1 MTGPDANG
9 QASDREI
16 ALACRAASRQLMTA
30 ATSAADLADSLLRMG
45 PWPTMAAEIGDLAT
59 DLKDLARQVAILTR
73 QRERDN
79 GSTTGK
85 DNPS

>member
-1 MTGPDANG
+1 MTGNPNG
-9 QASDREI
+9 QASDRDI
-16 ALACRAASRQLMTA
+16 ALACRAASRQLYAA
-30 ATSAADLADSLLRMG
+30 ATSAHDLADSLLHHG

-73 QRERDN
+73 QRERN
-79 GSTTGK
+79 NETTTGK

>member
-1 MTGPDANG
+1 MTENPNG
-9 QASDREI
+9 QAADRDI
-16 ALACRAASRQLMTA
+16 AVQCRAASRQLYAA
-30 ATSAADLADSLLRMG
+30 ATATHDLADSLLHHG

-79 GSTTGK
+79 Q
-85 DNPS
+85 DNGTEHGQ